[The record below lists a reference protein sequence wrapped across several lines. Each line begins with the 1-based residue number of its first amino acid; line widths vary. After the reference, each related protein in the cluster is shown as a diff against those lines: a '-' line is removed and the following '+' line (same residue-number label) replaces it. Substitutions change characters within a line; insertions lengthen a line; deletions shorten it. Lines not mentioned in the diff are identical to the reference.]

1 MPPATLPTRQAAS
14 SLPIVTITAVPSHDD
29 GGEDV
34 PNKVVPFVIF
44 GAIALVT
51 LVAFFLYLMYVP
63 FPPTSC
69 PRHRHT
75 MRGLGLH
82 AVLDLHLPTP
92 PAPPRSFPVAPPA
105 GPGFFIISETTGDT
119 TPSPPLQN
127 PTPSM

>member
-63 FPPTSC
+63 YA
-69 PRHRHT
+69 PRHVLATVTRCVGLDF
-75 MRGLGLH
+75 MRFL
-82 AVLDLHLPTP
+82 TY
-92 PAPPRSFPVAPPA
+92 
-105 GPGFFIISETTGDT
+105 T
-119 TPSPPLQN
+119 SPPHLHRLDRFQ
-127 PTPSM
+127 